1 MNPAH
6 KPLLQLRNAQLPYRR
21 STDTPPLNLDILPGL
36 TAITGDEGTGK
47 TTLLKVLAGDLTLTA
62 GTLQGADALWLDLR
76 LPEHDALTAEVF
88 WTQWQSR
95 CPRWQ
100 ADLHNRLCEALGLQA
115 HLGKQLFMLS
125 TGSRRKV
132 ALVGLLASGA
142 TITCLDQPYDALDLP
157 SVRVVREFLQDMADH
172 SSRAWVVADYVAD
185 AALAWRHQIE
195 RV

>member
-6 KPLLQLRNAQLPYRR
+6 KPLLQLSNAQLPYRR

-47 TTLLKVLAGDLTLTA
+47 TTLLRVLAGDLTLTA

-76 LPEHDALTAEVF
+76 LPQHDALTPEGF
-88 WTQWQSR
+88 WALWQTRS
-95 CPRWQ
+95 PRWQ
-100 ADLHNRLCEALGLQA
+100 PDLQEQLMETLGLQA

-132 ALVGLLASGA
+132 ALVALLASGA
-142 TITCLDQPYDALDLP
+142 TVTCLDQPYDALDLA
-157 SVRVVREFLQDMADH
+157 SVRVIREFLQDMADH

-185 AALAWRHQIE
+185 AALAWGHQIE